1 MAEPGAA
8 SSRESAT
15 SAARRERL
23 LAHLE
28 VLARP
33 RHARWDALGLLAV
46 RAYIRDRLGGLG
58 PVEEHRFRSG
68 IDDGTNLIL
77 RLPGRQSGLDPL
89 LVAAHYDGPL
99 NSPGADDN
107 ATGVAALLELAE
119 HWSREPPRRP
129 VWLVA
134 FDQEEWGMLGSAS
147 LAADLMAAGQRLKLM
162 VSLEMLGYT
171 APEQRYPIAAMRA
184 IYGTRGDFI
193 AVIGNTATAPLLPGL
208 ARRMGRHVPTRVLP
222 VPNKGRALPD
232 VRLSDH
238 SPFWDL
244 GYDALLITDTSFLRN
259 PHYHRPS
266 DTIASLDL
274 PFLAAVTAAVA
285 AGLDGV

>member
-1 MAEPGAA
+1 MPSPSPRPLPAVDLQG
-8 SSRESAT
+8 
-15 SAARRERL
+15 RL
-23 LAHLE
+23 LADLK

-33 RHARWDALGLLAV
+33 RHARWEALGLLAV
-46 RAYIRDRLGGLG
+46 RAYISERLGALG
-58 PVEEHRFRSG
+58 PVRAHRFRSG
-68 IDDGTNLIL
+68 IDEGTNLIL
-77 RLPGRQSGLDPL
+77 RLPGRQNGLDPL

-107 ATGVAALLELAE
+107 ATGVAALLELAA
-119 HWSREPPRRP
+119 HWSRQPPRRP

-134 FDQEEWGMLGSAS
+134 FDQEEWGMLGSAA
-147 LAADLMAAGQRLKLM
+147 LAADLKAAGQRLRLM

-171 APEQRYPIAAMRA
+171 SPEQRYPIAAMGA
-184 IYGTRGDFI
+184 LYGTRGDFI
-193 AVIGNTATAPLLPGL
+193 AVVGNTATAPLLPGL

-222 VPNKGRALPD
+222 VPNKGKALPD

-238 SPFWDL
+238 SPFWDV

-266 DTIASLDL
+266 DTIDSLDL
-274 PFLAAVTAAVA
+274 PFLAAVTTAVA
-285 AGLDGV
+285 AGLGEL